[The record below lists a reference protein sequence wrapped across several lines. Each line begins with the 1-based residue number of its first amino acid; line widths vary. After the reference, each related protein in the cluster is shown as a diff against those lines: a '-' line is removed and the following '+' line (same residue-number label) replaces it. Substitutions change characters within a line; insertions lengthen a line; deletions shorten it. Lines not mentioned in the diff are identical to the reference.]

1 MSVFNQ
7 SRGRII
13 QIIIGVVFIVITAQL
28 INLQIFSSQYK
39 LAAENNAIYRKI
51 IYPDRGIIFD
61 RKKRALLENT
71 ISFDLVVTPA
81 ESKGTD
87 TAALCAILGIDTAE
101 YKKRMLDLIFK
112 NTRVRP
118 SVFEPLLSAELYA
131 KLTENMY
138 KFPGFVLS
146 ERSVRTYPFNTAA
159 QLLGYIAEVD
169 TSYLRKNKHL
179 GYEMGDYA
187 GMSGLE
193 KTYESVLMGQRG
205 IKRFIRDNKSRIQGP
220 YENGIFDTIPVAG
233 RNLFTSIDV
242 EVQQLAEQ
250 LLQNKIGS
258 AVAIN
263 PRTGGIITMVSSP
276 TYNPNVLTGNARR
289 KNWGRMVM
297 DTAKPMYNRA
307 IKGQYPPGSTFK
319 PLGALVALDQGLIDA
334 DYGVGCGG
342 GYGACG
348 SVFVR
353 CEHSNA
359 GHAANLRLALA
370 NSCNSY
376 FSDVFRKAL
385 DNRKWGNPN
394 QGYLKWK
401 EYMNAFGLGRR
412 LEVDLPSE
420 DKANIP
426 DTSVYNKFF
435 GGARRWNSCS
445 VLTLG
450 IGQDKMTATP
460 LQMANLM
467 CIIANRGY
475 YFPPHFVDSIENE
488 QIEDTVLMNKYR
500 KKHVVTNIAD
510 KDYQAVNDGMHDVTV
525 YGTASHI
532 KIPGVEYC
540 AKTGTAQNPHGKNH
554 SLFVAFAPKDNP
566 TIAVAVVVEN
576 GGYGSVAAGPIAGLI
591 MEKFLND
598 TLSAAGKATAE
609 RVTNMNLIPQ
619 AIKNWYTRKDAERAA
634 RLAKLA
640 LEEAAE
646 KEEAESIKEN
656 NKSNTEAILEQGSKP
671 VGSKKD
677 STDKFKIKAALLLS
691 EDKKKKMGGR
701 AQ

>member
-71 ISFDLVVTPA
+71 ISFDLVVTPS

-138 KFPGFVLS
+138 KFPGYILS

-193 KTYESVLMGQRG
+193 KTYESILMGQRG

-319 PLGALVALDQGLIDA
+319 PLGALVALDQGLINA
-334 DYGVGCGG
+334 DYGIGCGG

-348 SVFVR
+348 GVYVR

-385 DNRKWGNPN
+385 DNKKWGNTN

-475 YFPPHFVDSIENE
+475 YYPPHFVDSIENE

-532 KIPGVEYC
+532 KIPGIEYC

-566 TIAVAVVVEN
+566 KIAVAVVVEN

-591 MEKFLND
+591 MEKYLND

-609 RVTNMNLIPQ
+609 RVTNMNLIPE

-634 RLAKLA
+634 RLARLA

-656 NKSNTEAILEQGSKP
+656 NKSNTEATLEQGSKP
-671 VGSKKD
+671 VGNKKD
-677 STDKFKIKAALLLS
+677 STDKYKIKAALLLS

>member
-7 SRGRII
+7 SRSRVI
-13 QIIIGVVFIVITAQL
+13 QIIFAAVFLVITIQL
-28 INLQIFSSQYK
+28 INLQLFSSKYK

-71 ISFDLVVTPA
+71 ISYDLMVTPSEA
-81 ESKGTD
+81 RGID
-87 TAALCAILGIDTAE
+87 TTALCTLLEIDTAE
-101 YKKRMLDLIFK
+101 YKKRIRDAIFK
-112 NTRVRP
+112 NTSVKP
-118 SVFEPLLSAELYA
+118 SVFEPLLSPDMYA
-131 KLTENMY
+131 RLNENMY

-146 ERSVRTYPFNTAA
+146 ERSVRTYPYNTAA

-169 TSYLRKNKHL
+169 TAFLRKHREE

-187 GMSGLE
+187 GMNGLE
-193 KTYESVLMGQRG
+193 RTYESVLMGQRG

-220 YENGIFDTIPVAG
+220 YENGLFDTVAIAG
-233 RNLFTSIDV
+233 RNLYTSIDV
-242 EVQQLAEQ
+242 EVQQLAEK

-263 PRTGGIITMVSSP
+263 PRTGGIIAMVSSP

-319 PLGALVALDQGLIDA
+319 PLGALVALDEGLITPS
-334 DYGVGCGG
+334 YGIGCAG

-348 SVFVR
+348 GVYVR
-353 CEHSNA
+353 CEHKNP

-376 FSDVFRKAL
+376 FSDIFRKAI
-385 DNRKWGNPN
+385 DNRKYGSTIK
-394 QGYLKWK
+394 GYLKWK

-420 DKANIP
+420 DRASIP
-426 DTSVYNKFF
+426 DTSKYNRFF
-435 GGARRWNSCS
+435 GGPKRWNSCS

-450 IGQDKMTATP
+450 IGQDMMTATP

-467 CIIANRGY
+467 CIIANKGY
-475 YFPPHFVDSIENE
+475 YYPPHFVDSIENE
-488 QIEDTVLMNKYR
+488 TDEDTVLMGKYR
-500 KKHVVTNIAD
+500 NKHTVTNISDSA
-510 KDYQAVNDGMHDVTV
+510 YQAVNDGMHDVTV
-525 YGTASHI
+525 YGTAAYI
-532 KIPGVEYC
+532 KIPGIEYC

-554 SLFVAFAPKDNP
+554 SLFVAFAPKNNP
-566 TIAVAVVVEN
+566 KIAVAVVVEN
-576 GGYGSVAAGPIAGLI
+576 GGYGSVAAGPIAGFI
-591 MEKFLND
+591 MEKYLND
-598 TLSAAGKATAE
+598 TISTAGLA
-609 RVTNMNLIPQ
+609 RVEEVSKTDLIPA
-619 AIKNWYTRKDAERAA
+619 AIKNWYQRKDIERQA
-634 RLAKLA
+634 RIAM
-640 LEEAAE
+640 EEAAARAEE
-646 KEEAESIKEN
+646 KEETHKGS
-656 NKSNTEAILEQGSKP
+656 TEVQLEPVSKP
-671 VGSKKD
+671 VGGNDTGNKSQQ
-677 STDKFKIKAALLLS
+677 IKSSLLLNN
-691 EDKKKKMGGR
+691 EPRKRRDTGKP
-701 AQ
+701 

>member
-71 ISFDLVVTPA
+71 ISFDLIVTPA

-87 TAALCAILGIDTAE
+87 TASLCAILGIDTAE

-193 KTYESVLMGQRG
+193 KTYESILMGQRG
-205 IKRFIRDNKSRIQGP
+205 IKRFIRDNKSRIQGA

-319 PLGALVALDQGLIDA
+319 PLGALVALDQGLITS
-334 DYGVGCGG
+334 DYGIGCSG

-348 SVFVR
+348 GVYVR

-385 DNRKWGNPN
+385 DNKKWGNTN

-426 DTSVYNKFF
+426 DTSIYNKFF

-488 QIEDTVLMNKYR
+488 QVEDTVLMNKYR
-500 KKHVVTNIAD
+500 KKHVVTNISD
-510 KDYQAVNDGMHDVTV
+510 NDYQAVNDGMHDVTV

-532 KIPGVEYC
+532 KIPGIEYC

-566 TIAVAVVVEN
+566 KIAVAVVVEN

-598 TLSAAGKATAE
+598 TLSTAGKATAE
-609 RVTNMNLIPQ
+609 RLTNMNLIPE

-646 KEEAESIKEN
+646 KEEAENSKEN
-656 NKSNTEAILEQGSKP
+656 NKSNTEATLEQGSKP
-671 VGSKKD
+671 VGNKKD
-677 STDKFKIKAALLLS
+677 STDKYKIKAALLLS
-691 EDKKKKMGGR
+691 EDKKKRLGGR

>member
-220 YENGIFDTIPVAG
+220 YENGIFDIIPVAC
-233 RNLFTSIDV
+233 RNLFTSIDI

>member
-13 QIIIGVVFIVITAQL
+13 QIIIGIVFFVITAQL

-71 ISFDLVVTPA
+71 ISFDLVVTPS

-138 KFPGFVLS
+138 KFPGYVLS

-169 TSYLRKNKHL
+169 TSYLRKFKYL

-193 KTYESVLMGQRG
+193 KTYESILMGQRG

-263 PRTGGIITMVSSP
+263 PRTGGIISMVSSP

-348 SVFVR
+348 GVFVR
-353 CEHSNA
+353 CEHGNA

-385 DNRKWGNPN
+385 DNKKWGNPN

-426 DTSVYNKFF
+426 DTSVYNKYF

-500 KKHVVTNIAD
+500 QKHVVTNIAD

-566 TIAVAVVVEN
+566 RIAVAVVVEN

-591 MEKFLND
+591 MEKYLND
-598 TLSAAGKATAE
+598 TLSTVSKATAE

-646 KEEAESIKEN
+646 KEEAENVKEN
-656 NKSNTEAILEQGSKP
+656 NKTNTEATLEQGSKP
-671 VGSKKD
+671 VGNKKD
-677 STDKFKIKAALLLS
+677 STDKYKIKAALLLS
-691 EDKKKKMGGR
+691 EDKKKKLGGP

>member
-39 LAAENNAIYRKI
+39 LAADNNAIYRKI

-71 ISFDLVVTPA
+71 ISFDLIVTPA

-87 TAALCAILGIDTAE
+87 TASLCAILGIDTAE

-193 KTYESVLMGQRG
+193 KTYESILMGQRG
-205 IKRFIRDNKSRIQGP
+205 IKRFIRDNKSRIQGA

-319 PLGALVALDQGLIDA
+319 PLGALVALDQGLITS
-334 DYGVGCGG
+334 DYGIGCSG

-348 SVFVR
+348 GVYVR

-385 DNRKWGNPN
+385 DNKKWGNTN

-426 DTSVYNKFF
+426 DTSIYNKFF

-488 QIEDTVLMNKYR
+488 QVEDTVLMNKYR
-500 KKHVVTNIAD
+500 KKHVVTNISD
-510 KDYQAVNDGMHDVTV
+510 NDYQAVNDGMHDVTV

-532 KIPGVEYC
+532 KIPGIEYC

-566 TIAVAVVVEN
+566 KIAVAVVVEN
-576 GGYGSVAAGPIAGLI
+576 GGYGSVAAGPIASLI
-591 MEKFLND
+591 MEKYLND

-609 RVTNMNLIPQ
+609 RVTNMNLIPE

-646 KEEAESIKEN
+646 KEEAENVKEN
-656 NKSNTEAILEQGSKP
+656 NKNNTEATLEQGSKP
-671 VGSKKD
+671 VGNKKD
-677 STDKFKIKAALLLS
+677 STDKYKIKAALLLS
-691 EDKKKKMGGR
+691 EDKKKRLGGR

>member
-71 ISFDLVVTPA
+71 ISFDLIVTPA

-87 TAALCAILGIDTAE
+87 TASLCAILGIDTAE

-193 KTYESVLMGQRG
+193 KTYESILMGQRG
-205 IKRFIRDNKSRIQGP
+205 IKRFIRDNKSRIQGA

-319 PLGALVALDQGLIDA
+319 PLGALVALDQGLITSN
-334 DYGVGCGG
+334 YGIGCSG

-348 SVFVR
+348 GVYVR

-385 DNRKWGNPN
+385 DNKKWGNTN

-426 DTSVYNKFF
+426 DTSIYNKFF

-488 QIEDTVLMNKYR
+488 QVEDTVLMNKYR
-500 KKHVVTNIAD
+500 KKHVVTNISD
-510 KDYQAVNDGMHDVTV
+510 NDYQAVNDGMHDVTV

-532 KIPGVEYC
+532 KIPGIEYC

-566 TIAVAVVVEN
+566 RIAVAVVVEN

-598 TLSAAGKATAE
+598 TLSTAGKATAE

-619 AIKNWYTRKDAERAA
+619 AIKNWYTRKDEERAA

-646 KEEAESIKEN
+646 KEEAENSKEN
-656 NKSNTEAILEQGSKP
+656 NKSNTEATLEQGSKP
-671 VGSKKD
+671 VGNKKD
-677 STDKFKIKAALLLS
+677 STDKYKIKAALLLS
-691 EDKKKKMGGR
+691 EDKKKRLGGR